1 MRANLRL
8 ISASASVLALL
19 AMAGPAHAQ
28 ECVGLPSGRGIL
40 SLGLEGTD
48 GATGQ
53 GAAFAYQTR
62 GASLQLQHRSLDAF
76 AQQDEI
82 SDTEVQGAVRLGRFR
97 LPLCITAGVQ
107 LTDYEYSE
115 HAGSGT
121 GQDGIYTDSYRIIG
135 GYERVRVPVGISVGR
150 EFNVGRGVS
159 VVPYLQPTLVWESE
173 RMTPV
178 SNVARTGAGGSAAQT
193 RTGLGWGVNTGVAVA
208 KDWLVV
214 RANLSHTNTFERALS
229 PRNAWPGVSLHL
241 GVRF

>member
-1 MRANLRL
+1 MKPNLRL
-8 ISASASVLALL
+8 LSASASVLALL

-40 SLGLEGTD
+40 SLGVEGTD
-48 GATGQ
+48 GATGR
-53 GAAFAYQTR
+53 GAAFAYQTP
-62 GASLQLQHRSLDAF
+62 GASLQVQHRSLDAF

-82 SDTEVQGAVRLGRFR
+82 SETEVQGAVRVGRFR

-115 HAGSGT
+115 HAGSGS
-121 GQDGIYTDSYRIIG
+121 GPDGVYTDSYRIIG
-135 GYERVRVPVGISVGR
+135 GYQRVRVPVGISLGR

-159 VVPYLQPTLVWESE
+159 VVPYLQPTVVWESE
-173 RMTPV
+173 RMTP
-178 SNVARTGAGGSAAQT
+178 AGNPAQT
-193 RTGLGWGVNTGVAVA
+193 RMGLGWGVNTGVAVA

-229 PRNAWPGVSLHL
+229 SRNNFAGVSLHI

>member
-1 MRANLRL
+1 MKTNLRL
-8 ISASASVLALL
+8 LYASASVLALL
-19 AMAGPAHAQ
+19 ALAGPAHAQ

-40 SLGLEGTD
+40 SLGVEGTD
-48 GATGQ
+48 GATGR
-53 GAAFAYQTR
+53 GAAFAYQTP

-82 SDTEVQGAVRLGRFR
+82 SETEVQGTVRVGRFR

-121 GQDGIYTDSYRIIG
+121 GSDGIYTDSYHIIG
-135 GYERVRVPVGISVGR
+135 GYQRVRVPVGISVGR

-159 VVPYLQPTLVWESE
+159 LVPYLQPTLVWERE
-173 RMTPV
+173 RLTP
-178 SNVARTGAGGSAAQT
+178 AGDAPQT
-193 RTGLGWGVNTGVAVA
+193 RMGLGWGVNGGLAIA
-208 KDWLVV
+208 KDWFVL
-214 RANLSHTNTFERALS
+214 RANLSHTSTYDRALS
-229 PRNAWPGVSLHL
+229 SRNNSPGLSVHM

>member
-1 MRANLRL
+1 MKPCIRL
-8 ISASASVLALL
+8 FYASVSVLGLL
-19 AMAGPAHAQ
+19 AAVRPAHAQ
-28 ECVGLPSGRGIL
+28 ECVGLPAGRGVL
-40 SLGLEGTD
+40 SLGLDGTD
-48 GATGQ
+48 GASGR
-53 GAAFAYQTR
+53 GVAFAYQTP

-82 SDTEVQGAVRLGRFR
+82 SETEVQAAIRLGRFR

-107 LTDYEYSE
+107 LADYEYSE

-121 GQDGIYTDSYRIIG
+121 GADGIYTDSYHIIG
-135 GYERVRVPVGISVGR
+135 GYQRMRVPVGISLGR

-159 VVPYLQPTLVWESE
+159 LVPYLQPTVVWERE
-173 RMTPV
+173 QMTP
-178 SNVARTGAGGSAAQT
+178 AGSAAQT

-229 PRNAWPGVSLHL
+229 SRNNWPGVSLHL